1 MIGFL
6 IKKAFFDAWDNL
18 IGLVVSN
25 LGYIVVLVLFTLDLG
40 NATGVASLNY
50 LLVLAALFLL
60 AFHSIGVAKTTYD
73 YSNYKREGFAGYK
86 EGLRLFWRHGFG
98 LFLLYLFMAIL
109 ALLVI
114 PFYYSMGTFIGLSIS
129 IILIWVFITFLMA
142 SQYYLPLMVNFSGDK
157 PLKTLKKCFI
167 MALGNLGT
175 SVFLLFYNLI
185 QFALTVVTAGLLFN
199 GTGITL
205 ANMDA
210 FKLLLM
216 RINYLEEHEDV
227 SPKEVPWEEILYD
240 EKEAVGHR
248 TLKGMIFP
256 WKD

>member
-25 LGYIVVLVLFTLDLG
+25 LGYIVVLVLFTLDAG
-40 NATGVASLNY
+40 TFIGVQSINF
-50 LLVLAALFLL
+50 LVMIIGLLFLS
-60 AFHSIGVAKTTYD
+60 FHNIGVSKTTFA

-98 LFLLYLFMAIL
+98 LFFINLFMAVLAIL
-109 ALLVI
+109 II
-114 PFYYSMGTFIGLSIS
+114 PFYYSMGNVLGLI
-129 IILIWVFITFLMA
+129 ICVILIWVLLTFIL
-142 SQYYLPLMVNFSGDK
+142 SIQYFLPLMVNFSGDK
-157 PLKTLKKCFI
+157 PMKTLKKCFI
-167 MALGNLGT
+167 MAIGNLGT
-175 SVFLLFYNLI
+175 SFFLLFYNII
-185 QFALTVVTAGLLFN
+185 QLCLTVVTAGLLFN
-199 GTGITL
+199 GTGINL

-210 FKLLLM
+210 FKLLLL
-216 RINYLEEHEDV
+216 RLDYIEEHEGV
-227 SPKEVPWEEILYD
+227 SLKEIPWDEILY
-240 EKEAVGHR
+240 EERESVGHR